1 MSMKKPASTIAF
13 ALILLL
19 MFASSLALPANA
31 KYPQS
36 IDKDGY
42 TEFIGNL
49 DGADFVFRMPEDWN
63 GMLVVGCRGYGAG
76 ISVDD
81 AFFFDKTFALTL
93 VGQGYAWAA
102 SDFGEE
108 GWCVQK
114 AVIRT
119 HQLTEYIKDNFEV
132 EGKIFLIGASFG
144 GGVALL
150 LGEKYP
156 ELFSGVLDLSGVK
169 DAKALYALALQVS
182 GLSIGEIRSLLN
194 IPPIIPDA
202 TIQLLKNVCITTEA
216 ALTVEC
222 GGTLEEKPQAYEKI
236 SPVDNAGIKVP
247 VITVHGAKD
256 IRVPLSQATAY
267 QNAVASIGKSDLY
280 RLYVLPT
287 AGHYDAQVIAQ
298 ALSRLNELVAWSNTL
313 GS

>member
-1 MSMKKPASTIAF
+1 MNKHASVLAF
-13 ALILLL
+13 LFTLLL
-19 MFASSLALPANA
+19 ISTAPLALPASA
-31 KYPQS
+31 RS
-36 IDKDGY
+36 IQPINKDGY
-42 TEFIGNL
+42 TEYLGYL
-49 DGADFVFRMPEDWN
+49 GGAAFVFRMPDEWN
-63 GMLVVGCRGYGAG
+63 GMLVIGCRGFGAG
-76 ISVDD
+76 VSVDD

-93 VGQGYAWAA
+93 VEQGYAWAA
-102 SDFGEE
+102 SDFGED

-144 GGVALL
+144 GSVALL

-156 ELFSGVLDLSGVK
+156 ELYSGVLDLSGVK
-169 DAKALYALALQVS
+169 DAKALYALTLQVS
-182 GLSIGEIRSLLN
+182 GLSISEIRILLN
-194 IPPIIPDA
+194 ILPIVPNA

-216 ALTVEC
+216 ALAVEC

-236 SPVDNAGIKVP
+236 SPVDNAGIEIP
-247 VITVHGAKD
+247 VITVHGASDK
-256 IRVPLSQATAY
+256 RVPISQATAY
-267 QNAVASIGKSDLY
+267 QNAVASLGKSDLY

-298 ALSRLNELVAWSNTL
+298 AISRLNELVTWSNTF
-313 GS
+313 S